1 MKPVTP
7 RGFRDV
13 LPQEAAERE
22 AAGAA
27 LAAVFDAWGYG
38 LVETPVVEE
47 YAVLEAGAGAL
58 EGTAFRL
65 FDSDGRLLAL
75 RPEMTVPIARM
86 VASRLKGESGP
97 HRVRY
102 LAEVFREQASLR
114 GQARQFTQAGI
125 ELVGASGPAADAEVV
140 ALLIEAVA
148 ATDLREY
155 TVAVGTVAVLSALLD
170 ASGAGEEWREGVRT
184 AAHDRNLVEIDRLAS
199 VDGIPADVARALS
212 AVTRL
217 RGGRGAIDKCRGYV
231 AACGCAAV
239 LDDFEATW
247 ELLEAAGVADRVTVD
262 FGTMRSFDYY
272 TGMVFE
278 LLAPGLGLPL
288 GGGGRYDGVLAAF
301 GAPAP
306 AAGFAIGIERL
317 HIALAEQGV
326 VPPVRRL
333 DAVVCGDDAGEV
345 FEAGAR
351 LRAAGWRVRLAV
363 GARGAETVTAARD
376 AGAFEALRA
385 GKGRIVRLDRA
396 GEPADPLPDPLPAS
410 PAAGSVTAPV
420 PGGDA
425 R

>member
-1 MKPVTP
+1 VKPVTP

-38 LVETPVVEE
+38 LVETPVAEE
-47 YAVLEAGAGAL
+47 FAVLEAGAGPL

-86 VASRLKGESGP
+86 VASRLKDEPGP

-114 GQARQFTQAGI
+114 GQARQFTQAGV
-125 ELVGASGPAADAEVV
+125 ELVGASGTAADAEVV

-148 ATDLREY
+148 ATGLREY

-170 ASGAGEEWREGVRT
+170 TSGAAEEWRDAVRT

-199 VDGIPADVARALS
+199 DGGIPADVARALS
-212 AVTRL
+212 AVPRL
-217 RGGRGAIDKCRGYV
+217 RGGREAIDECRAYA
-231 AACGCAAV
+231 AACGCSAA
-239 LDDFEATW
+239 LDGFEATFD
-247 ELLEAAGVADRVTVD
+247 LLESAGVADRVTVD

-278 LLAPGLGLPL
+278 LLAPGLGLPI

-333 DAVVCGDDAGEV
+333 DAVICGDDAAEV
-345 FEAGAR
+345 FAAAAR
-351 LRAAGWRVRLAV
+351 LRAAGWRVRLAI
-363 GARGAETVTAARD
+363 GARGAETVAAARA

-385 GKGRIVRLDRA
+385 GDGRIVRLDRA
-396 GEPADPLPDPLPAS
+396 GEVADPLPDPLPDP
-410 PAAGSVTAPV
+410 PADPAT
-420 PGGDA
+420 GGGLQ
-425 R
+425 

>member
-13 LPQEAAERE
+13 LPQEAAERKV
-22 AAGAA
+22 AADA

-38 LVETPVVEE
+38 LVETPVAEE

-86 VASRLKGESGP
+86 VASRLKDEPAP

-102 LAEVFREQASLR
+102 LADVFREQASLR
-114 GQARQFTQAGI
+114 GQSRQFTQAGV
-125 ELVGASGPAADAEVV
+125 ELIGASGPAADAEVV

-148 ATDLREY
+148 ATGLREY

-170 ASGAGEEWREGVRT
+170 ASGAGEAWREAVRS
-184 AAHDRNLVEIDRLAS
+184 AAHDRNLVEIDRLAAAG
-199 VDGIPADVARALS
+199 DLPADVARALP
-212 AVTRL
+212 AVVRL
-217 RGGRGAIDKCRGYV
+217 RGGRDAIDACRSHV
-231 AACGCAAV
+231 AACGCAGV
-239 LDDFEATW
+239 LDEFEATW

-317 HIALAEQGV
+317 HIALAEQCV
-326 VPPVRRL
+326 APAVRRL
-333 DAVVCGDDAGEV
+333 DAVLCGDDPAEV
-345 FEAGAR
+345 FAAAAR

-363 GARGAETVTAARD
+363 GASGIDTVAAART

-385 GKGRIVRLDRA
+385 AGARIVRLDRA
-396 GEPADPLPDPLPAS
+396 GEPADPLSDPAPEP
-410 PAAGSVTAPV
+410 PAARVQE
-420 PGGDA
+420 GGA

>member
-1 MKPVTP
+1 VKPVTP

-38 LVETPVVEE
+38 PVETPIVEE

-65 FDSDGRLLAL
+65 LDSDGSLLAL

-86 VASRLKGESGP
+86 VASRLKGQPGP

-102 LAEVFREQASLR
+102 LADVFREQASLR
-114 GQARQFTQAGI
+114 GQSRQFKQAGI
-125 ELVGASGPAADAEVV
+125 EFIAASGPAADAEVV

-148 ATDLREY
+148 ATGLREY

-170 ASGAGEEWREGVRT
+170 ASGAGEEWRERVRA
-184 AAHDRNLVEIDRLAS
+184 AAHDRNLVEIDRLAATE
-199 VDGIPADVARALS
+199 GIATDVARALS
-212 AVTRL
+212 AVVRL
-217 RGGRGAIDKCRGYV
+217 RGGRDAIGQCRSHV
-231 AACGCAAV
+231 AACGCAGV
-239 LDDFEATW
+239 LDDFEETW
-247 ELLEAAGVADRVTVD
+247 GLLEAAGVADRVTVD

-288 GGGGRYDGVLAAF
+288 GGGGRYDGVLGAF

-306 AAGFAIGIERL
+306 AAGFAVGIERL

-326 VPPVRRL
+326 APSVRGL

-345 FEAGAR
+345 FAAAAR
-351 LRAAGWRVRLAV
+351 LRAAGWRMRLAV
-363 GARGAETVTAARD
+363 GVSGAAAVTAARD

-385 GKGRIVRLDRA
+385 ADGRIVRLDRTGRA
-396 GEPADPLPDPLPAS
+396 ADPLPDPLPEP
-410 PAAGSVTAPV
+410 PAARAQ
-420 PGGDA
+420 GGA
-425 R
+425 GR

>member
-1 MKPVTP
+1 VKPVTP

-22 AAGAA
+22 AVGSA

-38 LVETPVVEE
+38 PVETPVAEE
-47 YAVLEAGAGAL
+47 YAMLEAGAGAL

-75 RPEMTVPIARM
+75 RPEMTVPIARL
-86 VASRLKGESGP
+86 VASRLKDEPAP

-114 GQARQFTQAGI
+114 GQARQFTQAGV
-125 ELVGASGPAADAEVV
+125 EFVGASGPAADAEVV

-148 ATDLREY
+148 ATGLREF
-155 TVAVGTVAVLSALLD
+155 TVAVGTVGVLSSLLD
-170 ASGAGEEWREGVRT
+170 ASGASEEWRDAVRA
-184 AAHDRNLVEIDRLAS
+184 AAHDRNLVEIDRLAAEEE
-199 VDGIPADVARALS
+199 IPAPVATALS
-212 AVTRL
+212 AVVRL
-217 RGGRGAIDKCRGYV
+217 RGGRDAIAACRAYV
-231 AACGCAAV
+231 DACGCAAV
-239 LDDFEATW
+239 LDGFEETW
-247 ELLEAAGVADRVTVD
+247 ELLEASGVADRVTVD

-306 AAGFAIGIERL
+306 AAGFAVGIERL

-326 VPPVRRL
+326 APAVRRL
-333 DAVVCGDDAGEV
+333 DAVVCGDAAGDV
-345 FEAGAR
+345 FAAAAR
-351 LRAAGWRVRLAV
+351 LRTAGWRVRLAV
-363 GARGAETVTAARD
+363 GSCGAESVAAARA

-385 GKGRIVRLDRA
+385 VDGLIVRLDRA
-396 GEPADPLPDPLPAS
+396 GEPADPLPDPLPAP
-410 PAAGSVTAPV
+410 PAS
-420 PGGDA
+420 GGEL

>member
-1 MKPVTP
+1 VKPVTP

-27 LAAVFDAWGYG
+27 LGAVFDAWGYG
-38 LVETPVVEE
+38 LVETPVAEE
-47 YAVLEAGAGAL
+47 YAVLEAGAGVL

-65 FDSDGRLLAL
+65 FDSDGSLLAL

-86 VASRLKGESGP
+86 VASRLKGEPGP
-97 HRVRY
+97 HRMRY

-114 GQARQFTQAGI
+114 GQSRQFTQAGI
-125 ELVGASGPAADAEVV
+125 ELIGASGPAADAEVV

-148 ATDLREY
+148 ATGLREY
-155 TVAVGTVAVLSALLD
+155 TVAAGTVAVLSALLD
-170 ASGAGEEWREGVRT
+170 ASGAGEEWRESVRT

-199 VDGIPADVARALS
+199 ADGIPADVARALP
-212 AVTRL
+212 AVVRL
-217 RGGRGAIDKCRGYV
+217 RGGRDAIEQCRAYV

-326 VPPVRRL
+326 APPVRRL
-333 DAVVCGDDAGEV
+333 DAVVCGDDAAEV
-345 FEAGAR
+345 FAATAR

-363 GARGAETVTAARD
+363 GASGADTVTAARD

-385 GKGRIVRLDRA
+385 ADGRIVRLDRA
-396 GEPADPLPDPLPAS
+396 GEAADPLPDPLPAP
-410 PAAGSVTAPV
+410 PAAPAE
-420 PGGDA
+420 GGGA

>member
-1 MKPVTP
+1 VKPVTP

-22 AAGAA
+22 AVGTA
-27 LAAVFDAWGYG
+27 LAAVFDEWGYG
-38 LVETPVVEE
+38 PVETPVVEE
-47 YAVLEAGAGAL
+47 YAMLEAGAGAL

-75 RPEMTVPIARM
+75 RPEMTVPIARL
-86 VASRLKGESGP
+86 VASRLKGEPGP

-148 ATDLREY
+148 ATGLREF
-155 TVAVGTVAVLSALLD
+155 TVAVGTVGVLSSLLD
-170 ASGAGEEWREGVRT
+170 ASGASAEWRDAVRT
-184 AAHDRNLVEIDRLAS
+184 AAHDRNLVEIDRLAAAAE
-199 VDGIPADVARALS
+199 IPVPVATALS
-212 AVTRL
+212 AVVRL
-217 RGGRGAIDKCRGYV
+217 RGGRDAIAECRAYV
-231 AACGCAAV
+231 AACGCAVV
-239 LDDFEATW
+239 LDDFEETW
-247 ELLEAAGVADRVTVD
+247 ELLEAAGVSDRVTVD

-306 AAGFAIGIERL
+306 AAGFAVGIERL

-326 VPPVRRL
+326 APAVRRL

-345 FEAGAR
+345 FAAAAR

-363 GARGAETVTAARD
+363 GSCGAESVAAAHA

-385 GKGRIVRLDRA
+385 ADGRIVRLDRA
-396 GEPADPLPDPLPAS
+396 GEPADPLPDPLPAP
-410 PAAGSVTAPV
+410 PAT
-420 PGGDA
+420 GGEL

>member
-22 AAGAA
+22 AVSAA
-27 LAAVFDAWGYG
+27 ISAVFDAWGYG
-38 LVETPVVEE
+38 PVETPVAEE
-47 YAVLEAGAGAL
+47 YAVLEAGVGAL

-65 FDSDGRLLAL
+65 FDSDGSLLAL
-75 RPEMTVPIARM
+75 RPEMTVPIARLT
-86 VASRLKGESGP
+86 ASRLKGEPGP
-97 HRVRY
+97 YRMRY

-125 ELVGASGPAADAEVV
+125 EFVGASGPAADAEVV

-148 ATDLREY
+148 ATGLAQF
-155 TVAVGTVAVLSALLD
+155 TVAVGTVGVLSALLETSAAND
-170 ASGAGEEWREGVRT
+170 EWCEAVRG
-184 AAHDRNLVEIDRLAS
+184 AAHDRNLVEIDRLAAT
-199 VDGIPADVARALS
+199 GAIPADVAAALP
-212 AVTRL
+212 AVVRL
-217 RGGRGAIDKCRGYV
+217 RGGRDAIARCREYV
-231 AACGCAAV
+231 DACGCPGV
-239 LDDFEATW
+239 LDEFEATW
-247 ELLEAAGVADRVTVD
+247 DLLEAAGVADRVTVD

-306 AAGFAIGIERL
+306 AAGFAVGIERL

-326 VPPVRRL
+326 APAVRRL
-333 DAVVCGDDAGEV
+333 DAVVCGGDAGEV
-345 FEAGAR
+345 FAAAAR
-351 LRAAGWRVRLAV
+351 LRAAGWRVRLGV
-363 GARGAETVTAARD
+363 GMSGAECVAAATA
-376 AGAFEALRA
+376 AGAFEALEA
-385 GKGRIVRLDRA
+385 GPRGIVRLDRA
-396 GEPADPLPDPLPAS
+396 GQPADPLADPLPAPPS
-410 PAAGSVTAPV
+410 APPSAA
-420 PGGDA
+420 PGGGA

>member
-1 MKPVTP
+1 VKPVTP

-27 LAAVFDAWGYG
+27 LGAVFDAWGYG
-38 LVETPVVEE
+38 LVETPVAEE
-47 YAVLEAGAGAL
+47 YAMLEAGAGAL

-65 FDSDGRLLAL
+65 IDSDGRLLAL

-86 VASRLKGESGP
+86 VASRLKGEPGP
-97 HRVRY
+97 HRMRY

-114 GQARQFTQAGI
+114 GQSRQFTQAGV
-125 ELVGASGPAADAEVV
+125 ELIGACGPAADAEVV

-148 ATDLREY
+148 ATGLCEY
-155 TVAVGTVAVLSALLD
+155 TVAAGTVAVLSALLE

-184 AAHDRNLVEIDRLAS
+184 AAHDRNLVEIDRLAYA
-199 VDGIPADVARALS
+199 DGIPADVARALP
-212 AVTRL
+212 AVVRL
-217 RGGRGAIDKCRGYV
+217 RGGRDAIEECRGYV
-231 AACGCAAV
+231 AACGCAGV
-239 LDDFEATW
+239 LDDFEVTW

-272 TGMVFE
+272 SGMVFE

-326 VPPVRRL
+326 APSVRRL
-333 DAVVCGDDAGEV
+333 DALLCGDDPAEV
-345 FEAGAR
+345 FAAAAR

-363 GARGAETVTAARD
+363 GASGADTVTAARD

-385 GKGRIVRLDRA
+385 DAGRIVRLDRG
-396 GEPADPLPDPLPAS
+396 GEAADPLPDPLPAP
-410 PAAGSVTAPV
+410 PAAQAQE
-420 PGGDA
+420 GGA

>member
-13 LPQEAAERE
+13 LGQEAAER
-22 AAGAA
+22 AVAGAA
-27 LAAVFDAWGYG
+27 LGTVFDAWGYG
-38 LVETPVVEE
+38 LVETPVAEE
-47 YAVLEAGAGAL
+47 FAVLEAGAGRL

-65 FDSDGRLLAL
+65 FDSDGSLLAL
-75 RPEMTVPIARM
+75 RPEMTVPIARL

-114 GQARQFTQAGI
+114 GQARQFTQAGV

-148 ATDLREY
+148 ATGLREY

-170 ASGAGEEWREGVRT
+170 ASQAGEEWREAVRT
-184 AAHDRNLVEIDRLAS
+184 AAHEGNLVEIDRLAAA
-199 VDGIPADVARALS
+199 DGIADDVARALP
-212 AVTRL
+212 AVVRL
-217 RGGRGAIDKCRGYV
+217 RGGREAIDECRAHV

-247 ELLEAAGVADRVTVD
+247 ELLEGAGVTDRVTVD

-333 DAVVCGDDAGEV
+333 DAVVCGEDAAEV
-345 FEAGAR
+345 FAAAAR

-363 GARGAETVTAARD
+363 GSPGADTVAAARA
-376 AGAFEALRA
+376 AGAFEALQADR
-385 GKGRIVRLDRA
+385 GRIVRLDRA
-396 GEPADPLPDPLPAS
+396 GEPADQLPDPLPGP
-410 PAAGSVTAPV
+410 PAAHPAPTAP
-420 PGGDA
+420 GGGE